1 MALFPLVFAR
11 SVPLTYVAAM
21 PIKLASNSPAAQTL
35 AREGVDIIEHAVAVR
50 QDIRPLRIALL
61 NLMPNKV
68 NTEVQLARLLS
79 STPLQVELTLLS
91 PASHTSKNTSPE
103 YLREFY
109 RTPEA
114 VLKEKFDGLIVT
126 GAPLEHVPYDDVRFW
141 PELRDFMDAAKTL
154 SFRQMYICWGAQAAL
169 WHKYGVGRELLDEKL
184 SGVFE
189 QTVRTQGSKPLRGF
203 PDTFH
208 APVSRYARVSEAD
221 CAGHDKLRV
230 LAGSPITGASIIES
244 DDNELFVLDHY
255 EYDTDTL
262 KGEYERD
269 VAKDMAVT
277 PPAHYFRDDDPA
289 NAPTN
294 TWRAN
299 GYLLFY
305 NWIYRMYEDVPY
317 DLAVLGT
324 GSAT

>member
-1 MALFPLVFAR
+1 MFPLVFAR
-11 SVPLTYVAAM
+11 SVGVAYVAAM
-21 PIKLASNSPAAQTL
+21 PIKLALNSPAAQTL

-103 YLREFY
+103 YLSEFY

-114 VLKEKFDGLIVT
+114 VLKEKFDSLIVT

-141 PELRDFMDAAKTL
+141 PELRDFMDVAKSL

-169 WHKYGVGRELLDEKL
+169 WHKYGVERELFDKKL
-184 SGVFE
+184 FGVFE
-189 QTVRTQGSKPLRGF
+189 QTIKTPNTKVLRGF
-203 PDTFH
+203 PDAFN
-208 APVSRYARVSEAD
+208 APVSRYAMIPEAA
-221 CAGHDKLRV
+221 CAAHDKLRV
-230 LAGSPITGASIIES
+230 LAASPITGASIIES

-255 EYDTDTL
+255 EYDTETL

-269 VAKDMAVT
+269 AAKGMEAAL
-277 PPAHYFRDDDPA
+277 PAHYFRGDDA
-289 NAPTN
+289 ASAPSN
-294 TWRAN
+294 SWRAN

-317 DLAVLGT
+317 DLATLG
-324 GSAT
+324 APAAR